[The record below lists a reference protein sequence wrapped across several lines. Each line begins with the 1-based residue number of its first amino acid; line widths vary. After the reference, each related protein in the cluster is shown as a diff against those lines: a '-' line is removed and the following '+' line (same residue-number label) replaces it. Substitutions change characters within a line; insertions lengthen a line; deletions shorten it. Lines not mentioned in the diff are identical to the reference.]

1 MQPTEDEPISAPVLL
16 HLHIPRSS
24 GSSLDRWF
32 RALVGKSRV
41 AIASSA
47 EQVAAAAHR
56 ADHDPEAVEPAV
68 ISGHFLYGAHD
79 ELGDRPY
86 RYVTLVR
93 DPVARVVSIFR
104 YARKLEA
111 HRFHAS
117 LNEPGATIA
126 QFYQEGRAVGSVRDG
141 MTRQLNGIRGTA
153 PLTPEHVD
161 IAFKRLTA
169 PKTILG
175 MTEDSAPVLAACAA
189 ILGIDVYPPLPVS
202 NVGPEQDG
210 WVTEADL
217 ALIRKEN
224 EVDLELYGRIRDYM
238 SARPERQLAS
248 A

>member
-1 MQPTEDEPISAPVLL
+1 MLL

-47 EQVAAAAHR
+47 EQVAHAAHR
-56 ADHDPEAVEPAV
+56 ADDDPEAIAPAV
-68 ISGHFLYGAHD
+68 ISGHFVYGVH
-79 ELGDRPY
+79 EQLGEQPY

-104 YARKLEA
+104 YARKLQA

-117 LNEPGATIA
+117 LNQPGATIT
-126 QFYQEGRAVGSVRDG
+126 QFYREGRAVGSVRDG

-153 PLTPEHVD
+153 PLKPEHVD
-161 IAFKRLTA
+161 IAFERLTA
-169 PKTILG
+169 PTTILG

-189 ILGIDVYPPLPVS
+189 ILGIDVYPSLPVS

-210 WVTEADL
+210 WVTEDDL
-217 ALIRKEN
+217 ALIRREN
-224 EVDLELYGRIRDYM
+224 EVDLELYERLRDHMTGRPGLKV
-238 SARPERQLAS
+238 ARG
-248 A
+248 